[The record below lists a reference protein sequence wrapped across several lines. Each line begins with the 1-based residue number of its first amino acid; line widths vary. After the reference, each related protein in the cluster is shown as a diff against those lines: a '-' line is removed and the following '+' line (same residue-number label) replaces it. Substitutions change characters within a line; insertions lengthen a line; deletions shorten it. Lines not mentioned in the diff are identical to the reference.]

1 MDIFEL
7 RLRVTIRDIYF
18 LLGCLTV
25 FQSKERMARYSGA
38 STKVDPD
45 HVSYCRG
52 LQQKVYDA
60 LKASC
65 IERKGT
71 AMC

>member
-7 RLRVTIRDIYF
+7 RFQVTIDDIWF
-18 LLGCLTV
+18 LLGCLSV
-25 FQSKERMARYSGA
+25 FESKERMARYSGA
-38 STKVDPD
+38 ATKVDPD
-45 HVSYCRG
+45 HVSYCKG

-65 IERKGT
+65 EERNG
-71 AMC
+71 AALC